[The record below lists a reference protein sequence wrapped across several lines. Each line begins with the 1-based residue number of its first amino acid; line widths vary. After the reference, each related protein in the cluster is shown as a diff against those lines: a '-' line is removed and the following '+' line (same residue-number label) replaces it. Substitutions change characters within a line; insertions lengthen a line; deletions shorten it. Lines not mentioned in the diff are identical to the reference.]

1 MANTFKNYFGK
12 NVSANTT
19 IFTAGAG
26 VQATVIGMT
35 IANLTT
41 SPISANV
48 FITASGTDYYMVSQA
63 TIAVGGA
70 FVPIGGDR
78 NLSWK
83 QLMLLKFQPLAL
95 VTLFYR
101 SWRLVNVFS
110 RQYTNHSVIYISY

>member
-12 NVSANTT
+12 AVTANST

-41 SPISANV
+41 SPITANV
-48 FITASGTDYYMVSQA
+48 FLTAGGTDDYMLSQA

-70 FVPIGGDR
+70 LVPIGGDQKVVLEAADAIKVSTSGTSDVI
-78 NLSWK
+78 LSV
-83 QLMLLKFQPLAL
+83 LE
-95 VTLFYR
+95 
-101 SWRLVNVFS
+101 
-110 RQYTNHSVIYISY
+110 IS